1 MRVFFFHMHK
11 SKNQKLTELELLTLG
26 ANTMVTH
33 SYMGQW
39 FDVIVFQEGETLFE
53 VLPTKLVQKFS

>member
-33 SYMGQW
+33 SYMGQ
-39 FDVIVFQEGETLFE
+39 
-53 VLPTKLVQKFS
+53 